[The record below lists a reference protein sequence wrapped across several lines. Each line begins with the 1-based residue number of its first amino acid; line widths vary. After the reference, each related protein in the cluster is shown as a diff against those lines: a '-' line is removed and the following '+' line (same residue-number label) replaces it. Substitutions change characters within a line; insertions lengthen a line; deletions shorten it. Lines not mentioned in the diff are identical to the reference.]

1 MTQLKAIV
9 IEKWRS
15 GQHGIQMGSTK
26 INTPEHLIIE
36 FIHRRCNL
44 IFKNI
49 WTPKTHFI
57 KFLGY
62 SRIKERASYKSSSV
76 APTNLEGNVLKFIV
90 KNTIS
95 YTTQMSS
102 HIKIKEVNVCH
113 SVTVFTAWHK
123 SRHTLGKKI
132 SQLRNWDTM
141 YVLITYLYPL
151 YSVSLNVLH
160 T

>member
-15 GQHGIQMGSTK
+15 GQDGIQMGSTK
-26 INTPEHLIIE
+26 INTSEQRIIE

-57 KFLGY
+57 KFLRY

-76 APTNLEGNVLKFIV
+76 APTNLEGNVLIFVV
-90 KNTIS
+90 KNIIA

-102 HIKIKEVNVCH
+102 HIKIKELNVCH
-113 SVTVFTAWHK
+113 SVTVLTAWHK
-123 SRHTLGKKI
+123 SRHTWGKKI
-132 SQLRNWDTM
+132 SVEELGHDISIN
-141 YVLITYLYPL
+141 YLPTPAI
-151 YSVSLNVLH
+151 LNFP
-160 T
+160 

>member
-15 GQHGIQMGSTK
+15 GQDGIQMGSTK
-26 INTPEHLIIE
+26 INTSEHRIIE

-57 KFLGY
+57 KFLRY

-76 APTNLEGNVLKFIV
+76 APTNLEGNVLIFIV
-90 KNTIS
+90 KNIIA

-102 HIKIKEVNVCH
+102 HIKIKKLNVCH
-113 SVTVFTAWHK
+113 RVTVLTAWHK
-123 SRHTLGKKI
+123 SDTPGEKI
-132 SQLRNWDTM
+132 SVEELGHN
-141 YVLITYLYPL
+141 ISINYLPTPAI
-151 YSVSLNVLH
+151 LNFP
-160 T
+160 